1 MDFFGLELEGRAKGV
16 LLEMERDV
24 GEGRRF
30 WNVPRSSGVVLAAIA
45 SVLGA
50 GRVLEIG
57 TSSGYSGIFLAEAI
71 RGGGRDCV
79 GGRGEDGGRLY
90 TIESHAERFAVG
102 GENFARAGVDGFV
115 ERIKG
120 HAPEVIYER
129 FYEGDEVD
137 GGGGAGKRVNP
148 E

>member
-1 MDFFGLELEGRAKGV
+1 
-16 LLEMERDV
+16 
-24 GEGRRF
+24 
-30 WNVPRSSGVVLAAIA
+30 
-45 SVLGA
+45 
-50 GRVLEIG
+50 
-57 TSSGYSGIFLAEAI
+57 
-71 RGGGRDCV
+71 
-79 GGRGEDGGRLY
+79 
-90 TIESHAERFAVG
+90 

-148 E
+148 EFAGFFDMVFVDATKMEYASYARAVWPLVRAGGLVVADNFLSHRGEMEGLLKEMADLGDLEATGGTFLLPIDNGLLFCFKGLL